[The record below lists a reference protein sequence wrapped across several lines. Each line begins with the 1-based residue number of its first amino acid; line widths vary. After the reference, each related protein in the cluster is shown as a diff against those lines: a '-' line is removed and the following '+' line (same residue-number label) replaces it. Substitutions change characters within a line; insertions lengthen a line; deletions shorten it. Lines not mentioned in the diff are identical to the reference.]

1 MKLIVNLV
9 FLFCYFAEFQSQIT
23 FNSYLTTNNPDTKI
37 SFAHSLWEDYIRNQ
51 PDSLRYLAADLFH
64 FGEVNKSETARYFS
78 KRILG
83 CYLIRKGDFKNGEK
97 ELKKALIFHRKHG
110 DKLNETEDLNELG
123 IASFLKGDYYSAQS
137 FFQLSIQSGK
147 ELVDK
152 KYTILAELNLAKTY
166 DKLNLREKAEAVAKH
181 YLRECLELKKFESV
195 SNAYGFLSD
204 LALNSKNLELAE
216 EYLNKSLKA
225 SMNSNNQM
233 LLAQVYANLGA
244 FSATTNE
251 YKNATKYLQKSL
263 EIRQQIN
270 HTKGIIEAYYNLAY
284 LAYLQKDYRASEKT
298 YVHALSIA
306 RENKFLVD
314 EIDILTEL
322 EKIQKELNNK
332 DLELQFYKEL
342 LEAKSKQAEI
352 VLQDQAE
359 NRHLI
364 DYFQDEK
371 ILSNIQDEN
380 VQSKFWTGFLVGF
393 SSLLLLLIGY
403 YFIFPKYSTVE
414 SRNYDQ

>member
-152 KYTILAELNLAKTY
+152 K
-166 DKLNLREKAEAVAKH
+166 
-181 YLRECLELKKFESV
+181 
-195 SNAYGFLSD
+195 
-204 LALNSKNLELAE
+204 
-216 EYLNKSLKA
+216 
-225 SMNSNNQM
+225 
-233 LLAQVYANLGA
+233 
-244 FSATTNE
+244 
-251 YKNATKYLQKSL
+251 
-263 EIRQQIN
+263 
-270 HTKGIIEAYYNLAY
+270 
-284 LAYLQKDYRASEKT
+284 
-298 YVHALSIA
+298 
-306 RENKFLVD
+306 
-314 EIDILTEL
+314 
-322 EKIQKELNNK
+322 
-332 DLELQFYKEL
+332 
-342 LEAKSKQAEI
+342 
-352 VLQDQAE
+352 
-359 NRHLI
+359 
-364 DYFQDEK
+364 
-371 ILSNIQDEN
+371 
-380 VQSKFWTGFLVGF
+380 
-393 SSLLLLLIGY
+393 
-403 YFIFPKYSTVE
+403 
-414 SRNYDQ
+414 